1 MRRTPV
7 ANAAS
12 DAARIAYPA
21 DMDIRIGIKDTAR
34 EISFES
40 SQSASDVE
48 GAVVE
53 ALAGTVLTLDDSK
66 GKRYLVP
73 SAQIAYVEIGSE
85 TSRRVGFVA

>member
-1 MRRTPV
+1 M

-12 DAARIAYPA
+12 TACGIPYPC

-40 SQSASDVE
+40 SQTAADVE
-48 GAVVE
+48 QAVVE
-53 ALAGTVLTLDDSK
+53 ALDGTVLTLDDSK

-73 SAQIAYVEIGSE
+73 AAQIAYVEIGSE